1 MSRKNTEFVVV
12 SLVALN
18 LAFLVACDSGSG
30 TPVTPGTSVT
40 PSETETDDVA
50 NLSADGMCDHW
61 GDSVWIQPYRYRCEM
76 CCNVIGYNYSLGSN
90 CDLNWVNSAN
100 NKIKDSDLYCFETV
114 KRSGPYSSSSAQN
127 SSSSSQFIPIID
139 YGSMTDSRDGK
150 TYKTVKI
157 GEQTWMAENLNYQDS
172 RLSND
177 TSIAGTLYTW
187 AEAVD
192 SAGLFSSSALECRAG
207 LCTMPDRV
215 RGICPEGWHIPS
227 DAEWSEMLSF
237 VSGGKFDRSKSTLVS
252 DEIFKVLRSTSGW
265 GNIGNGTDLY
275 GFSIRPTNTANPNR
289 YLTGFWLPKNFECD
303 IGRNCRGYL
312 FVVIK
317 EPGDGSGLHDGALF
331 TAEILYSAYDYSTTQ
346 SVRCLKDTSDFSS
359 SVVPQLLSSSSSTSG
374 TMGAMTD
381 SLDVFSSSSPNLIV
395 SSSSVY
401 EVPKQS
407 IKVSACGGS
416 CSCSND
422 ECVECVK
429 KRTTVCPVGMSYD
442 NDLRRSIIQEPCGCW

>member
-12 SLVALN
+12 TLVALN

-61 GDSVWIQPYRYRCEM
+61 GDSVWIQPYHYRCEM

-114 KRSGPYSSSSAQN
+114 KKPSFPYSSSSAQN
-127 SSSSSQFIPIID
+127 SSSSAQFIPNVD

-177 TSIAGTLYTW
+177 TSIANYDYVSLQAGTLYTW

-192 SAGLFSSSALECRAG
+192 SAGLFSSSALECKSYGKRGMA
-207 LCTMPDRV
+207 LCTMPDLV

-227 DAEWSEMLSF
+227 RAEWGEMLSF
-237 VSGGKFDRSKSTLVS
+237 VSGGKYDKREATVS

-265 GNIGNGTDLY
+265 DSVTTPCPIVGCTSATRHVINRNGTDLY
-275 GFSIRPTNTANPNR
+275 GFSIRPTSYAGGGIADRFMTS
-289 YLTGFWLPKNFECD
+289 FWLPVNSTWDDETEVAREC
-303 IGRNCRGYL
+303 L

-317 EPGDGSGLHDGALF
+317 GSDDTSGLPDGATF
-331 TAEILYSAYDYSTTQ
+331 TGDVLYGVHDNITR
-346 SVRCLKDTSDFSS
+346 SVRCLKD
-359 SVVPQLLSSSSSTSG
+359 
-374 TMGAMTD
+374 
-381 SLDVFSSSSPNLIV
+381 
-395 SSSSVY
+395 
-401 EVPKQS
+401 
-407 IKVSACGGS
+407 
-416 CSCSND
+416 
-422 ECVECVK
+422 
-429 KRTTVCPVGMSYD
+429 
-442 NDLRRSIIQEPCGCW
+442 